1 MTMTHSTDNQETV
14 ITDLAQFFGDISA
27 QYQELE
33 KCYLGLSLKIHSLKP
48 TQIEQECCGI
58 VNKQLKMEES
68 NNKLIEIITLAGQ
81 ELTNEQMVQEYRV
94 AFARAVIACENLQK
108 ELSALKLSL

>member
-1 MTMTHSTDNQETV
+1 MTHSTNNQETV

-27 QYQELE
+27 QYQDLE
-33 KCYLGLSLKIHSLKP
+33 KCYLGLSSKIHSLKP

-58 VNKQLKMEES
+58 VSKQLKMEES

-81 ELTNEQMVQEYRV
+81 ELTNEQIVQEYRV

-108 ELSALKLSL
+108 KLSALKLSL